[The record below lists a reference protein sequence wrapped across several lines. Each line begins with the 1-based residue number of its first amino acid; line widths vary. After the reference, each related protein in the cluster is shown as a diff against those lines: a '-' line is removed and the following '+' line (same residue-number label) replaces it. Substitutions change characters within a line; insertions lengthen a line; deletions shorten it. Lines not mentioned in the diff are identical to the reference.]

1 MAPTGVGGKVCQTHG
16 PHGPHGSPNGRRQGR
31 GVCVYILSIYVSQ
44 RLTITSLSRPSARHC
59 KQVYCTALRH
69 IPYDPTITR
78 LNMAPGLSS
87 ASGGTQYHHLQNN
100 CAKWWFQ
107 DAGMRRLALAIAVG
121 FAGTINSGEW
131 RERSVAASVA
141 IM

>member
-1 MAPTGVGGKVCQTHG
+1 VAPTGVGGKVCQTHG

-87 ASGGTQYHHLQNN
+87 TCRTTAPSGGSRMLV
-100 CAKWWFQ
+100 CAAWPSPSLLVSP
-107 DAGMRRLALAIAVG
+107 APSTAVSGGRGALPPL
-121 FAGTINSGEW
+121 W
-131 RERSVAASVA
+131 L
-141 IM
+141 